1 MGHHHPHLH
10 QHRPS
15 LRRPRPL
22 AACAFAWLLV
32 LTTVVNGGN
41 IDQGYTQDGVTTY
54 CQGVRGGAGP
64 NALAFP
70 ELFPHSAGRCPIDV
84 ALKAS
89 TTMVRQRE
97 PVTVTW
103 SATVRQGDVPN
114 NIFPSAVDPNSKR
127 AKDIQSSFIKACKAG
142 TNCAAIIDGT
152 PDGPGADTGPFDDKG
167 KKELKGYRFTFN
179 DVGDYV
185 IVGKVVLPGDPKLN
199 VSASEFLVFQKI
211 AVVDPKTP
219 LTTAPAPAPTTQA
232 PSAKS
237 QDGKNNSSPTAA
249 PPTKNSSNE
258 VAEIAA
264 VESPVPP
271 SPDSSGARTTSSEEV
286 SKGFFATHGA
296 VVAAVIASCAVVGLI
311 GFFVVR
317 RRRTAQQT
325 LAAKSADVFRVTDTD
340 NDDPE
345 HQDAGPSVTYVRK
358 KSVRSV
364 NESLPIMSRPSSGSV
379 EDSPIDIS
387 KRGSEL
393 DPSFDIG
400 PIHKIGATG
409 AAGAANH
416 RRSSSFDAKDSM
428 AASSLAGTGDHHKQ
442 RDYFESE
449 VWHQSESSMDFGK
462 REMSTMSEVD
472 SDLPD
477 SNSRRGGGFAESYAS
492 QGMFNEADEDR
503 ETAHRHSQASVDSY
517 AFRPSGASVAD
528 SYGSRMSHTS
538 GLYDDS
544 MYERESSRIS
554 SMSFMSDRES
564 TATDV

>member
-1 MGHHHPHLH
+1 
-10 QHRPS
+10 
-15 LRRPRPL
+15 
-22 AACAFAWLLV
+22 
-32 LTTVVNGGN
+32 
-41 IDQGYTQDGVTTY
+41 
-54 CQGVRGGAGP
+54 
-64 NALAFP
+64 
-70 ELFPHSAGRCPIDV
+70 
-84 ALKAS
+84 
-89 TTMVRQRE
+89 MVRQRD

-127 AKDIQSSFIKACKAG
+127 AKDIQSSFVKACKAG
-142 TNCAAIIDGT
+142 TNCAAVIDGT

-167 KKELKGYRFTFN
+167 KKELKGYRFSFA

-219 LTTAPAPAPTTQA
+219 LTTAPAPAPTSSA
-232 PSAKS
+232 PSSSSPQNDK
-237 QDGKNNSSPTAA
+237 NSSSSTPA
-249 PPTKNSSNE
+249 PPGKNSSNE
-258 VAEIAA
+258 VAEIAV

-271 SPDSSGARTTSSEEV
+271 SPGKSDVKTSSSEEA
-286 SKGFFATHGA
+286 SKGFFATHGT
-296 VVAAVIASCAVVGLI
+296 VLVAIIASCAVVGLV

-317 RRRTAQQT
+317 RRRTTQRT
-325 LAAKSADVFRVTDTD
+325 LAAKNADVFRVTDTD

-345 HQDAGPSVTYVRK
+345 HHDNGPSVAYARK
-358 KSVRSV
+358 KSMRSV

-393 DPSFDIG
+393 ETSFDIG
-400 PIHKIGATG
+400 PIHKIGG
-409 AAGAANH
+409 AAAAAGGAAAAQH
-416 RRSSSFDAKDSM
+416 ERRSSSFDAKDSI
-428 AASSLAGTGDHHKQ
+428 AVSSLADTGDHHKQ

-449 VWHQSESSMDFGK
+449 VWHESESSMDFSK

-477 SNSRRGGGFAESYAS
+477 SNSRRGGGFNVESYAS
-492 QGMFNEADEDR
+492 HGVFDEAAEDR
-503 ETAHRHSQASVDSY
+503 HESRRQSDASVDSY
-517 AFRPSGASVAD
+517 AFRPSNASVAD
-528 SYGSRMSHTS
+528 SYGSRMSRTS

-554 SMSFMSDRES
+554 GMSFLSDRES